1 MLGRKVTRP
10 VDLIKGIIMGDTVE
24 IKFCNWEQY
33 NRRAKEYKNPVWFSF
48 QNDFATNRNFYDFTD
63 QQRLIFIYLLC
74 EASQQNKA
82 GSLTIEVEHFCYHT
96 RQKPKDVHATIQKL
110 MQKQIVE
117 ARDRDGIVAGSYG
130 DRDLAVTE
138 QNRTGQNKT
147 EQNKTEQNTTR
158 SDQSPIVFPDGVAEL
173 ESLWLARGVKPT
185 QLEAML
191 KAFPEPAWIMGEAKK
206 AVAWEE
212 ANPSRR
218 KKDFAR
224 FLNNWLARAWDS
236 RRVSPNQRLNEAEQR
251 EANNAR
257 AAKEALRLMGVEE

>member
-1 MLGRKVTRP
+1 MNHKKT
-10 VDLIKGIIMGDTVE
+10 IIL
-24 IKFCNWEQY
+24 KFQNWEQY
-33 NRRAKEYKNPVWFSF
+33 NKRAKEYKNPVWFSF
-48 QNDFATNRNFYDFTD
+48 QNDFAINRNFFDFSD
-63 QQRLIFIYLLC
+63 QNRLIFIYLLC
-74 EASQQNKA
+74 EASRSNES
-82 GSLTIEVEHFCYHT
+82 GTLEIEVDHFAYIT
-96 RQKPKDVHATIQKL
+96 RQKQKDIVETINKL
-110 MQKQIVE
+110 ESKQILQI
-117 ARDRDGIVAGSYG
+117 RDRDGIVTGSCE
-130 DRDLAVTE
+130 DRGGIATE

-147 EQNKTEQNTTR
+147 EQDRTRQDITR

-218 KKDFAR
+218 KKDFAK